1 MKRRAWMLGVG
12 ALALVS
18 LRGARASAGACA
30 RRGPGLSL
38 LTDARVPATDALLV
52 AITSG
57 AGGTGRFLGGVT
69 DVADAGGYTIAA
81 PMPPDRYEQVLVF
94 RDGATVAR
102 RIEPIAPGLARV
114 VLDGSAT
121 PGRYEIRASS
131 AAIDPDGGGPPPVIV
146 EMTTAHAPRE
156 LAAPRLTRAR
166 VVGGGTLE
174 VSLAAAPPASAV
186 AIVAET
192 VDATGA
198 ATPIVWTA
206 LETRGRTIDLAAR
219 VDGRCAPHTPW
230 LAVPEDGASV
240 RVWLVDQLGRRSP
253 ASRAVTL
260 GPPRGGGSLGSLGL

>member
-1 MKRRAWMLGVG
+1 MKRRTWMLGVG

-38 LTDARVPATDALLV
+38 LTGARVPATDALLV
-52 AITSG
+52 AITAG
-57 AGGTGRFLGGVT
+57 AGGSTRRFLGGVA
-69 DVADAGGYTIAA
+69 DVTDAGGYTVAA

-94 RDGATVAR
+94 RDGATVSR
-102 RIEPIAPGLARV
+102 QIEPIAPGLARV
-114 VLDGSAT
+114 VLDGGAT
-121 PGRYEIRASS
+121 PGRYEVRASS

-192 VDATGA
+192 VDASGT

-206 LETRGRTIDLAAR
+206 LESRGRTIDLAAR

-240 RVWLVDQLGRRSP
+240 RVWLVDGLGRRSP
-253 ASRAVTL
+253 ASRAITL
-260 GPPRGGGSLGSLGL
+260 GPPRGAGPLGL